1 MDTAPGLSS
10 YLSALLERR
19 GALRLLVVLLIVL
32 TSFAVTVTVAAL
44 FQPVP
49 ETILVAPFRW

>member
-1 MDTAPGLSS
+1 
-10 YLSALLERR
+10 LLERR

-32 TSFAVTVTVAAL
+32 PSFAVTVPGAAL

>member
-1 MDTAPGLSS
+1 MDTASGLTSH
-10 YLSALLERR
+10 LTAALERR
-19 GALRLLVVLLIVL
+19 GALRLLLALLLVL

-49 ETILVAPFRW
+49 EMIVAAPFRW